1 MRVQGDAVAV
11 AELLGAKWR
20 LEGDEKELRDR
31 SNRRAVKM
39 MGKVAKFPQWR
50 EQMQKL

>member
-11 AELLGAKWR
+11 AEVLGAKWR
-20 LEGDEKELRDR
+20 LEGEEKELRDR

-39 MGKVAKFPQWR
+39 IRKVAKFSRWR